1 MQDHNKNNHQHGEHS
16 HGDCCAHDHHHD
28 HEHNHKHEHKHEH
41 EHEHAH
47 GECCAHDHSHDH
59 AHGHAHDHAHSHDHG
74 HHDCCDHDHGHQ
86 HLSAEECASL
96 VQQAKESSDPVE
108 ALDFLL
114 IAGEGFAHMG
124 DAVGTAAVNGLVK
137 KRTATMPALSAL
149 KAAQINALQALE
161 LALNKEND
169 KAKTAL
175 TASVA
180 QLEEFTGE
188 ARDEIEPLLADVRKA
203 LGGIRSS
210 GLKSLLSR
218 LKF

>member
-1 MQDHNKNNHQHGEHS
+1 M
-16 HGDCCAHDHHHD
+16 
-28 HEHNHKHEHKHEH
+28 
-41 EHEHAH
+41 
-47 GECCAHDHSHDH
+47 
-59 AHGHAHDHAHSHDHG
+59 
-74 HHDCCDHDHGHQ
+74 
-86 HLSAEECASL
+86 
-96 VQQAKESSDPVE
+96 QQAKESTDPAE

-124 DAVGTAAVNGLVK
+124 DVTGTAAVNGLLQKHVSK
-137 KRTATMPALSAL
+137 LPAISAL
-149 KAAQINALQALE
+149 KSAQISALQALE
-161 LALNKEND
+161 LALNKEGE

-188 ARDEIEPLLADVRKA
+188 ARDEVEPLLADVRKA
-203 LGGIRSS
+203 LGNIRSS